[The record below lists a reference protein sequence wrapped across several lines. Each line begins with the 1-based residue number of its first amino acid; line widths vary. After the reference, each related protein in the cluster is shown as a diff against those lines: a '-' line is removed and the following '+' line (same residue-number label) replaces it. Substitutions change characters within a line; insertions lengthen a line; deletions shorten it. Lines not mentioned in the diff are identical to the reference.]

1 MADAG
6 SRPMDG
12 AAAPMPGRLVELL
25 WRAAAADAR
34 LLRDCPQREQRGFA
48 LVGALVLLQAVLA
61 GTGAFEALLLA
72 DGGWHGMVHGAVF
85 SVGAILLAFFWLA
98 VIRLS
103 LVNMGRGLTTS
114 GGPWFRPVPLAL
126 RLGGYGLL
134 GTALAQAD
142 VVLALRAAGLLRADA
157 SEGLLSLMRDAAS
170 HGVAVTLAE
179 SVLVLIFLL
188 PVLLRGAWRAL
199 ADGDYEHRHLRQL
212 LEAVVREAHP
222 SARAW
227 SLHMAAHV
235 GGPAPMPAA
244 LRRDVF
250 LLEAP

>member
-6 SRPMDG
+6 IGPIDG
-12 AAAPMPGRLVELL
+12 GASPTTGRLTLLL
-25 WRAAAADAR
+25 WRAAAADER
-34 LLRDCPQREQRGFA
+34 LLRDCPRHEQRGFA

-72 DGGWHGMVHGAVF
+72 DGGWRGMSHGVVF
-85 SVGAILLAFFWLA
+85 SIGATLIAFFWLA

-103 LVNMGRGLTTS
+103 LVNMGRGLTTA
-114 GGPWFRPVPLAL
+114 GGPWFRPVPLVL

-142 VVLALRAAGLLRADA
+142 VVLVLRAFGLLRADA
-157 SEGLLSLMRDAAS
+157 SEGLLTLMREAAS
-170 HGVAVTLAE
+170 HGVEVTLAE

-188 PVLLRGAWRAL
+188 PVLLRGGWRAL

-227 SLHMAAHV
+227 SLRMAAHV
-235 GGPAPMPAA
+235 GGPAPMPVP